1 MILKRM
7 IQFSQFFPKTLIC
20 LIPWSLDMHF
30 REDIR
35 LGFTKGDGT
44 KTVFP
49 TVTISQ
55 TKWRKCCQLF
65 ELWWGKGNF
74 KQSTSFQF

>member
-35 LGFTKGDGT
+35 LGFTKGDGIL
-44 KTVFP
+44 KSVFP
-49 TVTISQ
+49 TVTIS
-55 TKWRKCCQLF
+55 
-65 ELWWGKGNF
+65 
-74 KQSTSFQF
+74 